1 VNEPAKPLSFPFAA
15 RCATHGQSTS
25 QEAFSV
31 RRIIWLTLSR
41 PEELTPEH
49 TQELAQ
55 MFSFSA
61 TVATALMQAQAFVKL
76 LREKQVA

>member
-1 VNEPAKPLSFPFAA
+1 
-15 RCATHGQSTS
+15 
-25 QEAFSV
+25 V